1 MDDAAQR
8 LAGFVLGGA
17 HPLQRRLTL
26 LTMLAVGLTV
36 GVTCLSG
43 WLALRATLFDINQR
57 GSLLIAQD
65 LAPRAV
71 EDLERTGRLTFR
83 VLGAGTTVVEAVK
96 ADGTVLGV
104 PGEDVS
110 LDLGRPEV
118 AAAQERQQIVRNT
131 TGSGG
136 EPYRVVTVPLADTGA
151 VLVVGRP
158 LANSYEVLQIFG
170 LVVLGVGSIGL
181 FWAWL
186 LGRGVART
194 ALLPVRRFTDAVQH
208 VAETDD
214 LHPVSV
220 ADAGGDLETLT
231 RTFNQMLRRIGTSRD
246 QQRQLVADAGHELR
260 TPLTSVRTNLELLIL
275 DEGRRRLTDEQRA
288 IVLADAL
295 DRSVEL
301 STLINELVHL
311 ARDTTVIVRDPL
323 DLRDVVESALL
334 RVRDRG
340 RGVVFDVDLASLAL
354 VGDPGSLERAVISL
368 LENAVTWS
376 PVGGTV
382 HVRLREH
389 RLEVVDE
396 GPGVA
401 ENDLPYVFDRFY
413 RSESARSTAGHG
425 LGLAIA
431 VKAVEEHG
439 GTLTAERAPKGGALF
454 TLELPGTPGPAPA
467 KDPDAAAPDPLVDV
481 PV

>member
-8 LAGFVLGGA
+8 LTGFVLGGA

-36 GVTCLSG
+36 AVTCLSG
-43 WLALRATLFDINQR
+43 WLALRHTLFDISQR
-57 GSLLIAQD
+57 GSVLIAED
-65 LAPRAV
+65 LVPRAV
-71 EDLERTGRLTFR
+71 EDLDRTGRLGSR
-83 VLGAGTTVVEAVK
+83 VLGAGTTVVEAVQ
-96 ADGTVLGV
+96 ADGTVLTV
-104 PGEDVS
+104 PGEELS
-110 LDLGRPEV
+110 LDLGRQEV
-118 AAAQERQQIVRNT
+118 AAAQEQQQIVRNT
-131 TGSGG
+131 TSSSG
-136 EPYRVVTVPLADTGA
+136 ETYRVVAVPLGDTGS

-158 LANSYEVLQIFG
+158 LTSSYEVLQIFG
-170 LVVLGVGSIGL
+170 LVVLAVGSVGL

-186 LGRGVART
+186 LGRGVARA
-194 ALLPVRRFTDAVQH
+194 ALQPVRRFTEAVQH
-208 VAETDD
+208 VAETED

-220 ADAGGDLETLT
+220 TDAGGDLEPLT
-231 RTFNQMLRRIGTSRD
+231 RTFNRMLRRIGTSRE

-260 TPLTSVRTNLELLIL
+260 TPLTSVRTNLELLSL
-275 DEGRRRLTDEQRA
+275 DEGRRRLSAEQRA
-288 IVLADAL
+288 TVLADAL

-301 STLINELVHL
+301 STLVNELVHL

-323 DLRDVVESALL
+323 DLRDVVRSALL

-382 HVRLREH
+382 QVSLRGH
-389 RLEVVDE
+389 RLEVADE

-401 ENDLPYVFDRFY
+401 ENDLPHVFDRFY

-439 GTLTAERAPKGGALF
+439 GTVVATRAPRGGALF
-454 TLELPGTPGPAPA
+454 VVELPGTPGPAPVENPGSA
-467 KDPDAAAPDPLVDV
+467 PDALVDSAA
-481 PV
+481 

>member
-36 GVTCLSG
+36 VATCLSG
-43 WLALRATLFDINQR
+43 WLALRHTLFDISQR
-57 GSLLIAQD
+57 GSVLVAQD
-65 LAPRAV
+65 LVPRAV
-71 EDLERTGRLTFR
+71 EDLVRTGRLGSQ
-83 VLGAGTTVVEAVK
+83 VLGAGTTIVEAVK
-96 ADGTVLGV
+96 ADGTVLTV
-104 PGEDVS
+104 PGEDLS
-110 LDLGRPEV
+110 LDLGRQEV
-118 AAAQERQQIVRNT
+118 AAAQEQQQIVRNT
-131 TGSGG
+131 TSSSG
-136 EPYRVVTVPLADTGA
+136 EPYRVVTVPLGDTGS

-158 LANSYEVLQIFG
+158 LTSSYEVLQIFG
-170 LVVLGVGSIGL
+170 LVVLTVGSVGL

-186 LGRGVART
+186 LGRGVARA
-194 ALLPVRRFTDAVQH
+194 ALQPVRRFTEAVQH
-208 VAETDD
+208 VAETED

-220 ADAGGDLETLT
+220 TDAGGDLETLT
-231 RTFNQMLRRIGTSRD
+231 RTFNQMLRRIGSSRE

-260 TPLTSVRTNLELLIL
+260 TPLTSVRTNLELLSL
-275 DEGRRRLTDEQRA
+275 DEGRRRLSAEQRA
-288 IVLADAL
+288 TVLGDAL

-301 STLINELVHL
+301 STLVNELVHL

-323 DLRDVVESALL
+323 DLRDVVRSALL

-340 RGVVFDVDLASLAL
+340 RGVVFDVDLASLTL

-382 HVRLREH
+382 QVSLRGR
-389 RLEVVDE
+389 RLEVADE

-401 ENDLPYVFDRFY
+401 ENDLPHVFDRFY

-439 GTLTAERAPKGGALF
+439 GTVIATRASPGGALF
-454 TLELPGTPGPAPA
+454 VVELPGTPGPTPTAGPDSA
-467 KDPDAAAPDPLVDV
+467 PDALVDSAA
-481 PV
+481 

>member
-8 LAGFVLGGA
+8 LAGFVLGGP

-26 LTMLAVGLTV
+26 LTILAVGLTV
-36 GVTCLSG
+36 AVTCLSG
-43 WLALRATLFDINQR
+43 WLALRSTLFDISER
-57 GSLLIAQD
+57 GSVLIAQD

-71 EDLERTGRLTFR
+71 EDLDRTGRLGSR
-83 VLGAGTTVVEAVK
+83 VLGAGTTVVEAVR
-96 ADGTVLGV
+96 ADGTVLTV

-118 AAAQERQQIVRNT
+118 AAAQERQQIVRNSASS
-131 TGSGG
+131 SG
-136 EPYRVVTVPLADTGA
+136 ETYRLVAVPLGDSGA

-158 LANSYEVLQIFG
+158 LTSSYEVLQIFG
-170 LVVLGVGSIGL
+170 LVVLTVGSVGV

-186 LGRGVART
+186 LGRTVARA
-194 ALLPVRRFTDAVQH
+194 ALQPVRRFTEAVQH
-208 VAETDD
+208 VAETED

-220 ADAGGDLETLT
+220 SDAGGDLETLT
-231 RTFNQMLRRIGTSRD
+231 RTFNHMLRRIGTSRE

-260 TPLTSVRTNLELLIL
+260 TPLTSVRTNLELLSM

-288 IVLADAL
+288 AVLADAL

-340 RGVVFDVDLASLAL
+340 RGVVFDADLASLAL

-382 HVRLREH
+382 HVRLRGH
-389 RLEVVDE
+389 RLEVADE

-401 ENDLPYVFDRFY
+401 ETDLPHVFDRFY

-439 GTLTAERAPKGGALF
+439 GSVAVTRARQGGALF
-454 TLELPGTPGPAPA
+454 TVELPGTPGPAPA
-467 KDPDAAAPDPLVDV
+467 QDPGATPDTLVHSV
-481 PV
+481 A